1 MAKSCSPTNARTSG
15 PPCTS
20 SRAATSI
27 SLTSRVFADTTRQG
41 HRSQL
46 APPAEGHPSQNAR
59 PGTPKVSS
67 ARSLPL
73 LTTTAR
79 AQKSLFTRLSHP
91 GKPPSEEN
99 TIASPVA
106 CRKIGAGLSR
116 RGGAGGLD
124 AHDGGGVGRV
134 PPRHRA
140 RPGRRPSRPGHGVL
154 RLPGRDPAG
163 LGWLRGFF
171 ARPSR
176 GGDVGELRGAVSGRP

>member
-46 APPAEGHPSQNAR
+46 APPAKGHPSQNAR

-67 ARSLPL
+67 APSLPL

-79 AQKSLFTRLSHP
+79 TQKSLFTRLSHP

-99 TIASPVA
+99 TIASRWLA
-106 CRKIGAGLSR
+106 KEIGPGLVETR
-116 RGGAGGLD
+116 WAGGLD
-124 AHDGGGVGRV
+124 ADDGSGVGRV

-140 RPGRRPSRPGHGVL
+140 RAGRRPPRPGHGVL
-154 RLPGRDPAG
+154 RLPG
-163 LGWLRGFF
+163 
-171 ARPSR
+171 ARPRWSGVAR
-176 GGDVGELRGAVSGRP
+176 GQPPSAWPGR